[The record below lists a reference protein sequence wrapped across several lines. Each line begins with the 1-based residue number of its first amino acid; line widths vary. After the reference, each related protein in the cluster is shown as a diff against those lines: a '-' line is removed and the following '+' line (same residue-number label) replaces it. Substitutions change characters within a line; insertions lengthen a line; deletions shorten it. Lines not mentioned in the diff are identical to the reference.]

1 MVGQNKLIHRLN
13 SYTFG
18 DFPRSNLLIG
28 EKGCGKHTL
37 IKNICDKFGI
47 TMVEMTY
54 SISDEYISSLYTKPE
69 PAAYVIDINA
79 LARNGRYLNKENA
92 ILKFV
97 EEPPM
102 NAFIFI
108 LVEYDSQIIETIKNR
123 CIVWTFNPYD
133 LKTLKEIKDL
143 GNDLVYS
150 LLNTPG
156 KLLEYENGESNDY
169 SQLIELCKVIVSNIN
184 KANVSNTLSL
194 DRHLEN
200 FSLEDFLKCLKLL
213 LYNSYKESNFNENHW
228 KAFELTNKF
237 IKKSVVLNIN
247 EQQMFDEYLL
257 RLKQLYD

>member
-1 MVGQNKLIHRLN
+1 MIGQNKLIYRLN
-13 SYTFG
+13 SYTFE

-37 IKNICDKFGI
+37 IKTMCDKFGI

-69 PAAYVIDINA
+69 PAVYVIDINA
-79 LARNGRYLNKENA
+79 LARTGRYLNKENA

-123 CIVWTFNPYD
+123 CIVWAFTPYS

-143 GNDLVYS
+143 DSDLIYS

-156 KLLEYENGESNDY
+156 KLLEYEKEEGEDY
-169 SQLIELCKVIVSNIN
+169 SQLINICKLIIENIN
-184 KANVSNTLSL
+184 KANISNTLSL
-194 DRHLEN
+194 DRHLKI

-213 LYNSYKESNFNENHW
+213 LYNNYKESNFNEKYW
-228 KAFELTNKF
+228 AAFELTNEF
-237 IKKSVVLNIN
+237 IKKSVILNIN
-247 EQQMFDEYLL
+247 ENQMFDEYLL